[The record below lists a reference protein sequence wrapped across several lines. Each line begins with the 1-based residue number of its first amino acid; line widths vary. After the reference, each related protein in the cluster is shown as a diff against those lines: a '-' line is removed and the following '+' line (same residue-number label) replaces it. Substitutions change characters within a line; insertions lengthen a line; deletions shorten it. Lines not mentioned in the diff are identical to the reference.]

1 MIIEVTNCKFYLDA
15 NDSELG
21 SLHSEIIKLLKDSSK
36 LERFKELLES
46 DNNTAFS
53 IFVNENNLK

>member
-21 SLHSEIIKLLKDSSK
+21 MLHSEIIELLKDSSK
-36 LERFKELLES
+36 LERFKQLLES
-46 DNNTAFS
+46 DSNKAFNE
-53 IFVNENNLK
+53 FVNENNL

>member
-1 MIIEVTNCKFYLDA
+1 MKITTTTKEFYLNPLDEELGEIHDKIIE
-15 NDSELG
+15 
-21 SLHSEIIKLLKDSSK
+21 LLKDSSK

>member
-1 MIIEVTNCKFYLDA
+1 MIIQTTNCRFYLDA

-21 SLHSEIIKLLKDSSK
+21 SIHAQIIELLKDSSK
-36 LERFKELLES
+36 LERFKQLLEA

-53 IFVNENNLK
+53 IFVSENNVI